1 MKKLFS
7 LLIVVVFVSC
17 ESEYDKMSEYEKMIY
32 DVGVSSTISAEDA
45 LKNVSLWSVSK
56 IVYSSEPDGK
66 GETNVYNHEIPLY
79 GTYTHYFSFT
89 DRMRIY
95 SLYPTFGLMLT
106 HSGIYIDYEYH
117 LEQNNS
123 ILIDT
128 DSNVKMYRNDIMV
141 DCCIESARLVAYNE
155 NNIVIEIF
163 DSEKPKYPYAT
174 FLLKDSTKFSKDEI
188 EKATANIDQF
198 YIDNK
203 HVFDEA
209 NGRE

>member
-1 MKKLFS
+1 MS
-7 LLIVVVFVSC
+7 L
-17 ESEYDKMSEYEKMIY
+17 IY
-32 DVGVSSTISAEDA
+32 
-45 LKNVSLWSVSK
+45 N
-56 IVYSSEPDGK
+56 
-66 GETNVYNHEIPLY
+66 
-79 GTYTHYFSFT
+79 FSFT

-209 NGRE
+209 NGRELFVIAFKLPPFGVAFFLYRHSAFLQKTP